1 MTEVEV
7 TYETEKEN
15 NKLIWC
21 PKKECRIHRE
31 VCQAC
36 SDNASCPEYA
46 KLSGENRHKR
56 AEALD
61 QEIESLKTSIF
72 NSYFELGEMLKEIR
86 EGMYYKELGYQ
97 SLDEY
102 ADARHGF
109 KYRKASYLI
118 AIVENCEAAG
128 LIKEDVRGI
137 EWCLAPGTPV
147 FINCGVAVIEDIK
160 KGDSVL
166 AHDGT
171 WTKVEATEKMLA
183 EKLVRFEAP
192 YIDSISCT
200 PEHRFLVLKNAL
212 VERKKVRNQKDTS
225 EEDRANP
232 GTLRNLIPEWIRA
245 KNIDVGDYLLL
256 SKPRGKGGSI
266 PDWLA
271 EKDEKF
277 FEFLGWYVAEG
288 YLDRNYPTIAL
299 GKYGERQI
307 NEIANLIN
315 SHYKIHTCIPKESY
329 KLRVINK
336 EFGRELGKAFGI
348 GAFNKKIPDYFIGL
362 PDGHI
367 RAFLVGYWLGDGTIT
382 GKKRGSHMAATRSKQ
397 LAYGIWLLCL
407 KMGFLTSVKTYDQ
420 KGVPMW
426 YVYMSSRY
434 LDEINDEETISL
446 QAQKIYGFGEDIG
459 LWLGTPVRKIE
470 TVEWNDYVYHLQ
482 TASETFSCPVVSH
495 NSKMKEL
502 PELTEENREGW
513 LKKAAELSV
522 EDLKVE
528 VKKSKGE
535 DPPEKKFT
543 MTFSFAEGQ
552 KEVVDRALEIAA
564 RLSGSDI
571 KSYQLEII
579 AQEFLSAYNTEDEA
593 AMNRFNNLYMGAG
606 GGKK

>member
-21 PKKECRIHRE
+21 PKKECRTHRE

-46 KLSGENRHKR
+46 KLFGENRHKR

-102 ADARHGF
+102 AEQRHGF
-109 KYRKASYLI
+109 RYRKAAYLI
-118 AIVENCEAAG
+118 AIIENCEAAG
-128 LIKEDVRGI
+128 LTKEDVKGI
-137 EWCLAPGTPV
+137 
-147 FINCGVAVIEDIK
+147 
-160 KGDSVL
+160 
-166 AHDGT
+166 T
-171 WTKVEATEKMLA
+171 W
-183 EKLVRFEAP
+183 
-192 YIDSISCT
+192 
-200 PEHRFLVLKNAL
+200 
-212 VERKKVRNQKDTS
+212 
-225 EEDRANP
+225 
-232 GTLRNLIPEWIRA
+232 
-245 KNIDVGDYLLL
+245 
-256 SKPRGKGGSI
+256 
-266 PDWLA
+266 
-271 EKDEKF
+271 
-277 FEFLGWYVAEG
+277 
-288 YLDRNYPTIAL
+288 
-299 GKYGERQI
+299 
-307 NEIANLIN
+307 
-315 SHYKIHTCIPKESY
+315 
-329 KLRVINK
+329 
-336 EFGRELGKAFGI
+336 
-348 GAFNKKIPDYFIGL
+348 
-362 PDGHI
+362 
-367 RAFLVGYWLGDGTIT
+367 
-382 GKKRGSHMAATRSKQ
+382 
-397 LAYGIWLLCL
+397 
-407 KMGFLTSVKTYDQ
+407 
-420 KGVPMW
+420 
-426 YVYMSSRY
+426 SS
-434 LDEINDEETISL
+434 
-446 QAQKIYGFGEDIG
+446 
-459 LWLGTPVRKIE
+459 
-470 TVEWNDYVYHLQ
+470 
-482 TASETFSCPVVSH
+482 
-495 NSKMKEL
+495 MKEL

-522 EDLKVE
+522 EDLKAE

-535 DPPEKKFT
+535 DPPEKKII